1 MARRL
6 KHREYVVWCSRHV
19 LMLGLRQREAGG
31 DTGSVLT
38 APTMSVYSKELV
50 WRPRGGQQTL
60 FKGEGR
66 EGGGE
71 AYRTREGRGQR
82 LMQAAACVPAVC
94 RRPSSAR
101 A

>member
-1 MARRL
+1 M
-6 KHREYVVWCSRHV
+6 WCSRHV

-66 EGGGE
+66 EGGGGGIQDKG
-71 AYRTREGRGQR
+71 GRGQCF
-82 LMQAAACVPAVC
+82 MQAAACLCPLCAC